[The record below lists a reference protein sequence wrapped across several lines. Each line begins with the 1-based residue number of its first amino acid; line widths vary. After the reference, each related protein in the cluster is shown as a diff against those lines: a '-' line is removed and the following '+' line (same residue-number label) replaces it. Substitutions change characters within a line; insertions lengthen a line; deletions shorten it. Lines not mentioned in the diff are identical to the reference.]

1 VTGMQAVTGMQLSL
15 ALKSYEQEDPGSWGY
30 LLSRARVLD
39 RTGVDRVLVSD
50 HVVFGEELEEYARPE
65 IGGQAGGTQ
74 PTGPD
79 GCWLEPLTLLSVIAG
94 QTSRIRLCTNI
105 LLAAL
110 RTPAVLAKQAATLD
124 VLSQGRLDMG
134 VGVGWQKA
142 EYDAA
147 GLPFAGRGR
156 LLEHSLDVCQLLWT
170 RQRASYSSQELTFDN
185 IHSMPKPAQP
195 GGVPIWVSGTVNKRV
210 VARLARYGCRW
221 IPWGPSAAG
230 LSESIRRLRDELA
243 AAGADPGALRVFGN
257 LPVHRSADGS
267 VDVSRTMAAV
277 PELAG
282 IGVTEVTARFPLPD
296 DDEAAEE
303 QLVPLV
309 QAFREAAGRAG

>member
-1 VTGMQAVTGMQLSL
+1 MLLSV
-15 ALKSYEQEDPGSWGY
+15 ALKSYEQENPGSWGY
-30 LLSRARVLD
+30 LLARARLLD
-39 RTGVDRVLVSD
+39 QAGVDRVLVSD
-50 HVVFGEELEEYARPE
+50 HVVFGEDLDEYARPE
-65 IGGQAGGTQ
+65 IGGQAGGRQ

-79 GCWLEPLTLLSVIAG
+79 GSWLEPLTLLSVIAG

-124 VLSQGRLDMG
+124 VLSEGRLDMG
-134 VGVGWQKA
+134 VGVGWQQA

-156 LLEHSLDVCQLLWT
+156 LLDHTLDVCQLLWT
-170 RQRASYSSQELTFDN
+170 QQRASYSAPELTFDK
-185 IHSMPKPAQP
+185 IHAMPKPAQP

-221 IPWGPSAAG
+221 IPWGPSAASLG
-230 LSESIRRLRDELA
+230 ESIKRLRGELA
-243 AAGADPGALRVFGN
+243 AAGADPAALRVLGN
-257 LPVHRSADGS
+257 LAVHRNADGS
-267 VDVSRTMAAV
+267 ADVSRTMAAV

-282 IGVTEVTARFPLPD
+282 IGVTDVTARFPLPD
-296 DDEAAEE
+296 ADGAAQE

-309 QAFREAAGRAG
+309 QAFRAAAGRAS

>member
-1 VTGMQAVTGMQLSL
+1 MLLSV
-15 ALKSYEQEDPGSWGY
+15 ALKSYEQEDPGTWGP
-30 LLSRARVLD
+30 LLSRARLLD
-39 RTGVDRVLVSD
+39 RAGVDRVLVSD
-50 HVVFGEELEEYARPE
+50 HVVFGEDLGEYGRPE

-79 GCWLEPLTLLSVIAG
+79 GSWLEPLTLLSVIAG

-124 VLSQGRLDMG
+124 VLSEGRLDMG

-147 GLPFAGRGR
+147 GLAFAGRGR

-170 RQRASYSSQELTFDN
+170 QQRASYSAPELTFEK

-195 GGVPIWVSGTVNKRV
+195 GGVPIWISGTVNKRV
-210 VARLARYGCRW
+210 VARLARYGSRW
-221 IPWGPSAAG
+221 IPWGPSAASLG
-230 LSESIRRLRDELA
+230 DSVKQLRDELTV
-243 AAGADPGALRVFGN
+243 AGADPAALRVLGS
-257 LPVHRSADGS
+257 LPVHLNAGGL
-267 VDVSRTMAAV
+267 VDVGRTMAAV
-277 PELAG
+277 PELAELG
-282 IGVTEVTARFPLPD
+282 ITDVTARFPLPGD
-296 DDEAAEE
+296 DGAAEE

-309 QAFREAAGRAG
+309 QEFRAAAGRR